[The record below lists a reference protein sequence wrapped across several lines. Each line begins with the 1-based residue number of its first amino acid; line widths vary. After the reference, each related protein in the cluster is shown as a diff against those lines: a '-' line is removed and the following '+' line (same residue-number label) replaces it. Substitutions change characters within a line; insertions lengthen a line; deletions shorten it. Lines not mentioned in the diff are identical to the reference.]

1 MRWKKRKI
9 KANLWV
15 TSSSEFRIKL
25 KGNQMNF
32 HDLLQKMVQHEASDM
47 FVTAK
52 LAVSAKINGELVA
65 IDENVLSAEQ
75 ALGLVHDAMSEKQ
88 KREFDEDKEC
98 NFAISIDGIG
108 RFRVSAFWQRD
119 MAGMVIRRIV
129 TEIPEVDELGLPS
142 VLKDVVMSKRGLVLF
157 VGGTGT
163 GKSTSMAALIGYRNK
178 NSRGHILTIE
188 DPVEFVHEHG
198 KCMVT
203 QREVGLDT
211 ESFDAAL
218 KSSLRQAPDVILIGE
233 IRNQETMEHAL
244 SFAETGHL
252 CIATLHANNANQAID
267 RIMHLV
273 PAEQHGKLLFD
284 LALNLRGIVAQQLI
298 PTRDGNGRVAAIEIL
313 LNSPY
318 IAELIKKGDV
328 GSIKEV
334 MEKSTEQGMQTFDQA
349 LFNLYQQ
356 GFINYAD
363 ALHHADSP
371 NDLRLMIK
379 LRSNDQGGTGSL
391 SGVTIDGLEPKAY

>member
-1 MRWKKRKI
+1 
-9 KANLWV
+9 
-15 TSSSEFRIKL
+15 
-25 KGNQMNF
+25 MNF
-32 HDLLQKMVQHEASDM
+32 HQLLEKMVKAGASDM

-52 LAVSAKINGELVA
+52 LPVSAKINGELQP
-65 IDENVLSAEQ
+65 ITDHTLSAEES
-75 ALGLVHDAMSEKQ
+75 LGLVRNAMNEKQ
-88 KREFDEDKEC
+88 VRQFDEEKEC
-98 NFAISIDGIG
+98 NFAISIEDIG
-108 RFRVSAFWQRD
+108 RFRISAFWQRD

-129 TEIPEVDELGLPS
+129 TDIPDADQLGLPS

-163 GKSTSMAALIGYRNK
+163 GKSTSMASLIGYRNR

-198 KCMVT
+198 KSMIT

-273 PAEQHGKLLFD
+273 PGDQHGKLLFD
-284 LALNLRGIVAQQLI
+284 LALNLRGIIAQQLV
-298 PTRDGNGRVAAIEIL
+298 PTKDGHSRVAAIEIL

-318 IAELIKKGDV
+318 IAELIKKGEV

-334 MEKSTEQGMQTFDQA
+334 MEKSNEQGMQTFDQA

-356 GFINYAD
+356 GLITYAD

-379 LRSNDQGGTGSL
+379 LRSNEQGGTGGL
-391 SGVTIDGLEPKAY
+391 AGVTIDGFEPKDG

>member
-1 MRWKKRKI
+1 MLR
-9 KANLWV
+9 
-15 TSSSEFRIKL
+15 
-25 KGNQMNF
+25 F
-32 HDLLQKMVQHEASDM
+32 HNYLEKMVQEEASDL

-52 LAVSAKINGELVA
+52 LAVSAKINGELTPVDDA
-65 IDENVLSAEQ
+65 VLSAEE
-75 ALGLVHDAMSEKQ
+75 ALDLVHSAMNDKQ
-88 KREFDEDKEC
+88 KREFDEEKEC

-129 TEIPEVDELGLPS
+129 TEIPDADDLGLPT

-178 NSRGHILTIE
+178 NARGHILTIE

-198 KCMVT
+198 KSMIT

-233 IRNQETMEHAL
+233 IRSQEIMEHAL
-244 SFAETGHL
+244 AFAETGHL

-284 LALNLRGIVAQQLI
+284 LALNLRGVIAQQLI

-318 IAELIKKGDV
+318 IAELIKKGEV
-328 GSIKEV
+328 GDIKEV
-334 MEKSTEQGMQTFDQA
+334 MQKSTELGMQTFDQA
-349 LFNLYQQ
+349 LFNLYQR
-356 GFINYAD
+356 GLINYAD
-363 ALHHADSP
+363 AIHHADSP

-391 SGVTIDGLEPKAY
+391 AGVTIDGLEPNE

>member
-1 MRWKKRKI
+1 MDFHQ
-9 KANLWV
+9 L
-15 TSSSEFRIKL
+15 L
-25 KGNQMNF
+25 KT
-32 HDLLQKMVQHEASDM
+32 MVEAEASDM

-52 LAVSAKINGELVA
+52 LPVSAKINGELQP
-65 IDENVLSAEQ
+65 IDAETLSADQ
-75 ALGLVHDAMSEKQ
+75 ALALVHDAMNDKQ
-88 KREFDEDKEC
+88 KAEFDQDKEC

-129 TEIPEVDELGLPS
+129 TDIPDADDLGLPS

-178 NSRGHILTIE
+178 NARGHILTIE

-198 KCMVT
+198 KSMIT

-233 IRNQETMEHAL
+233 IRSQEIMEHAL

-273 PAEQHGKLLFD
+273 PADQHQKLQFD
-284 LALNLRGIVAQQLI
+284 LALNLRGIIAQQLI
-298 PTRDGNGRVAAIEIL
+298 PTKDGNGRVAAIEIL
-313 LNSPY
+313 LNSPF

-334 MEKSTEQGMQTFDQA
+334 MEKSNEMGMQTFDQA

-356 GFINYAD
+356 GLINYAD

-379 LRSNDQGGTGSL
+379 LRSNDQGGVGGL
-391 SGVTIDGLEPKAY
+391 AGVTLAGMDDENADKF

>member
-1 MRWKKRKI
+1 
-9 KANLWV
+9 
-15 TSSSEFRIKL
+15 
-25 KGNQMNF
+25 MNF
-32 HDLLQKMVQHEASDM
+32 HQLLETMVREKASDM

-52 LAVSAKINGELVA
+52 LPVSAKINGELQPIA
-65 IDENVLSAEQ
+65 PETLSPEQ
-75 ALGLVHDAMSEKQ
+75 SLQLVHDAMNEKQ
-88 KREFDEDKEC
+88 KAQFDEEKEC
-98 NFAISIDGIG
+98 NFAISIDDIG

-129 TEIPEVDELGLPS
+129 TDIPDTEDLGLPS

-163 GKSTSMAALIGYRNK
+163 GKSTSMAALIGYRNR

-188 DPVEFVHEHG
+188 DPVEFVHEHS
-198 KCMVT
+198 KSMIT

-233 IRNQETMEHAL
+233 IRSQEIMEHAL

-298 PTRDGNGRVAAIEIL
+298 PTKDGHGRVAAIEIL

-318 IAELIKKGDV
+318 IAELIKKGEVDSV
-328 GSIKEV
+328 KEV
-334 MEKSTEQGMQTFDQA
+334 MQKSTEQGMQTFDQA

-356 GFINYAD
+356 GLINYAD

-379 LRSNDQGGTGSL
+379 LRTNDQQGTGAL
-391 SGVTIDGLEPKAY
+391 SGVTLAGVDGKDETGF

>member
-1 MRWKKRKI
+1 
-9 KANLWV
+9 
-15 TSSSEFRIKL
+15 
-25 KGNQMNF
+25 MNF
-32 HDLLQKMVQHEASDM
+32 NELLSKMVASDASDM

-52 LAVSAKINGELVA
+52 LPVSAKINGDLTP
-65 IDENVLSAEQ
+65 IDEHYLTAEESLS
-75 ALGLVHDAMSEKQ
+75 LVHDAMTDKN
-88 KREFDEDKEC
+88 KRIFEEEKEC

-129 TEIPEVDELGLPS
+129 TDIPEADDLGLPS

-178 NSRGHILTIE
+178 NSHGHILTIE
-188 DPVEFVHEHG
+188 DPVEFVHEHR

-211 ESFDAAL
+211 VSFDAAL

-233 IRNQETMEHAL
+233 IRNRETMEHAL

-273 PAEQHGKLLFD
+273 PADQHGKLLFD
-284 LALNLRGIVAQQLI
+284 LALNLRGIIAQQLI
-298 PTRDGNGRVAAIEIL
+298 PTTDGNGRVAAIEIL
-313 LNSPY
+313 LNSPF
-318 IAELIKKGDV
+318 IAELVKKGDI

-334 MEKSTEQGMQTFDQA
+334 MEKSKELGMQTFDQA
-349 LFNLYQQ
+349 LFDLYQSGQ
-356 GFINYAD
+356 INYAD

-371 NDLRLMIK
+371 NERLMIK
-379 LRSNDQGGTGSL
+379 LRSGDQGGSGTL
-391 SGVTIDGLEPKAY
+391 SGVTLAGLEPEEDAY

>member
-1 MRWKKRKI
+1 
-9 KANLWV
+9 
-15 TSSSEFRIKL
+15 
-25 KGNQMNF
+25 MNF
-32 HDLLQKMVQHEASDM
+32 HQLLEKMVQAGASDM

-52 LAVSAKINGELVA
+52 LAVSAKVNGELRP
-65 IDENVLSAEQ
+65 ISDHVLTAEESL
-75 ALGLVHDAMSEKQ
+75 ALVQHAMSEKQ
-88 KREFDEDKEC
+88 VRQFNEEKEC
-98 NFAISIDGIG
+98 NFALSIDNIG
-108 RFRVSAFWQRD
+108 RFRISAFWQRE

-129 TEIPEVDELGLPS
+129 TDIPDVDELNLPL

-163 GKSTSMAALIGYRNK
+163 GKSTTMASLIGYRNR

-188 DPVEFVHEHG
+188 DPVEFVHEHA
-198 KCMVT
+198 KSMIT

-211 ESFDAAL
+211 VSFDAAL

-284 LALNLRGIVAQQLI
+284 LALNLRGIIAQQLV
-298 PTRDGNGRVAAIEIL
+298 PTKDGNSRVAAIEIL
-313 LNSPY
+313 LNTPY

-334 MEKSTEQGMQTFDQA
+334 MEKSNDQGMQTFDQA
-349 LFNLYQQ
+349 LFALYQE
-356 GFINYAD
+356 GFITYAD

-379 LRSNDQGGTGSL
+379 LRSNEQGGTGGL
-391 SGVTIDGLEPKAY
+391 AGVTIDGFDKPM

>member
-1 MRWKKRKI
+1 MK
-9 KANLWV
+9 
-15 TSSSEFRIKL
+15 
-25 KGNQMNF
+25 F

-52 LAVSAKINGELVA
+52 LPVSAKINGELIA
-65 IDENVLSAEQ
+65 IDEHVLSATE
-75 ALGLVHDAMSEKQ
+75 ALGLVHNAMSEKQ
-88 KREFDEDKEC
+88 KIEFEESKEC
-98 NFAISIDGIG
+98 NFAISIEGIG

-119 MAGMVIRRIV
+119 MAGMVVRRIV
-129 TEIPEVDELGLPS
+129 TEIPEADDLGLPS
-142 VLKDVVMSKRGLVLF
+142 VLKDVVMSKRGLLLF

-298 PTRDGNGRVAAIEIL
+298 PTCDGNSRVAAIEIL

-318 IAELIKKGDV
+318 IAELIKKGDI

-334 MEKSTEQGMQTFDQA
+334 MEKSTDQGMQTFDQA
-349 LFNLYQQ
+349 LYHLYQQ
-356 GFINYAD
+356 GVINYAD

-379 LRSNDQGGTGSL
+379 LRSNEQGGAGSL
-391 SGVTIDGLEPKAY
+391 SGVTIDGLAPKEQ

>member
-1 MRWKKRKI
+1 
-9 KANLWV
+9 
-15 TSSSEFRIKL
+15 
-25 KGNQMNF
+25 MNF
-32 HDLLQKMVQHEASDM
+32 HQLLEKMVGEDASDM

-52 LAVSAKINGELVA
+52 MAVSAKINGELRP
-65 IDENVLSAEQ
+65 IGEHKLTAEES
-75 ALGLVHDAMSEKQ
+75 LNLVHDAMNEKQ
-88 KREFDEDKEC
+88 VKQFDEEKEC
-98 NFAISIDGIG
+98 NFAIQIDEIG

-129 TEIPEVDELGLPS
+129 TDIPDVDDLGLPPI
-142 VLKDVVMSKRGLVLF
+142 LKDVVMSKRGLVLF

-163 GKSTSMAALIGYRNK
+163 GKSTSMASLIGYRNR

-198 KCMVT
+198 KSMIT

-211 ESFDAAL
+211 ESFEAAL
-218 KSSLRQAPDVILIGE
+218 QSSLRQAPDVILIGE
-233 IRNQETMEHAL
+233 IRSKEIMEHAL

-273 PAEQHGKLLFD
+273 PADQHAKLLFD
-284 LALNLRGIVAQQLI
+284 LALNLRGVIAQQLV
-298 PTRDGNGRVAAIEIL
+298 PTHDGNSRVAAIEIL
-313 LNSPY
+313 INSPY
-318 IAELIKKGDV
+318 ISELIKKGDI
-328 GSIKEV
+328 GGIKEV
-334 MEKSTEQGMQTFDQA
+334 MEKSNELGMQTFDQA
-349 LFNLYQQ
+349 LFNHYQQ
-356 GFINYAD
+356 GMITYAD

-379 LRSNDQGGTGSL
+379 LRSNDQGGAGGL
-391 SGVTIDGLEPKAY
+391 SGVTLDGFEETPD

>member
-1 MRWKKRKI
+1 MK
-9 KANLWV
+9 
-15 TSSSEFRIKL
+15 
-25 KGNQMNF
+25 F
-32 HDLLQKMVQHEASDM
+32 HTLLERMVKDEASDM

-52 LAVSAKINGELVA
+52 LPVSAKINGELQA
-65 IDENVLSAEQ
+65 IDDEVLTPEA
-75 ALGLVHDAMSEKQ
+75 ALGLVHDAMNDKQ
-88 KREFDEDKEC
+88 KKQFDEEKEC

-129 TEIPEVDELGLPS
+129 TDIPDADVLGLPS

-198 KCMVT
+198 KSMIT

-233 IRNQETMEHAL
+233 IRSQEIMEHAL

-284 LALNLRGIVAQQLI
+284 LALNLRGIIAQQLV
-298 PTRDGNGRVAAIEIL
+298 PTTDGNGRVAAIEIL

-318 IAELIKKGDV
+318 ISELIKKGDV

-334 MEKSTEQGMQTFDQA
+334 MEKSTDQGMQTFDQA
-349 LFNLYQQ
+349 LFNLYQR
-356 GFINYAD
+356 GLINYAD

-379 LRSNDQGGTGSL
+379 LRSNEQGGSGSL
-391 SGVTIDGLEPKAY
+391 AGVTIDGLEPNE

>member
-1 MRWKKRKI
+1 
-9 KANLWV
+9 
-15 TSSSEFRIKL
+15 
-25 KGNQMNF
+25 MNF
-32 HDLLQKMVQHEASDM
+32 HQLLEKMASLDASDM

-52 LAVSAKINGELVA
+52 LAVSAKINGELQP
-65 IDENVLSAEQ
+65 ITEHILSAEES
-75 ALGLVHDAMSEKQ
+75 LGLVHNAMNEKQ
-88 KREFDEDKEC
+88 VRQFDEEKEC
-98 NFAISIDGIG
+98 NFAISIDNIG

-129 TEIPEVDELGLPS
+129 TDIPDVDDLGLPPI
-142 VLKDVVMSKRGLVLF
+142 LKDVVMSKRGLVLF

-163 GKSTSMAALIGYRNK
+163 GKSTSMASLIGYRNR

-198 KCMVT
+198 KCMIT
-203 QREVGLDT
+203 QREVGIDT
-211 ESFDAAL
+211 VSFDAAL

-284 LALNLRGIVAQQLI
+284 LALNLRGIIAQQLV
-298 PTRDGNGRVAAIEIL
+298 PTRDGNGRVAVIEVL
-313 LNSPY
+313 LNTPY

-334 MEKSTEQGMQTFDQA
+334 MQKSNELGMQTFDQA

-356 GFINYAD
+356 SLITYAD
-363 ALHHADSP
+363 AIHHADSP

-379 LRSNDQGGTGSL
+379 LRNNDQSGTGGL
-391 SGVTIDGLEPKAY
+391 SGVTIEGFEPKEN